1 VLADGCASI
10 PAKPNGRG
18 LVKRLV
24 VIGLALGALLVSAV
38 AVAGSTTALTGT
50 AEWSGGTIEDPA
62 TVTAVHGAF
71 DGKLGKGTYE
81 GTLVGGPSTTTASCN
96 GPVCQP
102 VSGTITFSGGRGS
115 FVGVV
120 QPGSVVGLV
129 DIASHSWRN
138 FDLTLRIT
146 DGTRGYAHADG
157 LLTLSY
163 TSTFAHYFDFDANVF
178 VSTVSDEGA
187 LTGDLR

>member
-1 VLADGCASI
+1 
-10 PAKPNGRG
+10 
-18 LVKRLV
+18 VKRLV
-24 VIGLALGALLVSAV
+24 VIGLALGAFLISAT
-38 AVAGSTTALTGT
+38 AVAGSATTLTGT
-50 AEWSGGTIEDPA
+50 AEWSGGTFEDA
-62 TVTAVHGAF
+62 TTITAIHGTF
-71 DGKLGKGTYE
+71 VGKLGKGTYE
-81 GTLVGGPSTTTASCN
+81 GTLTGGPSSTTTPCN

-102 VSGTITFSGGRGS
+102 VSGTITFSAHRGG

-138 FDLTLRIT
+138 FDLTLRVT
-146 DGTRGYAHADG
+146 SGTRGYGHANG

-163 TSTFAHYFDFDANVF
+163 TSTFAHYFDFDANAF
-178 VSTVSDEGA
+178 ISTISDAGT